1 MALTMAVEAV
11 SCSVHD
17 LAEHRQAVLQLALL
31 GEVVPVRH
39 ESPAQGSELLC
50 GVPSRVLALDQVHVA
65 EGEGGEVVD
74 DGRPLGRLYEL
85 SVDPQLLDLH
95 PRDGADGFPQFR
107 AERTE
112 HVPVVGGG
120 VPQRLRREE
129 QALYRLLVLHRLPLE
144 DVVLVERDDAPDGRE
159 LEVDPDRHVPGV
171 PVLLDEPAGVGGPAQ
186 SGEAPLGVVGVHV
199 VE

>member
-17 LAEHRQAVLQLALL
+17 LA
-31 GEVVPVRH
+31 
-39 ESPAQGSELLC
+39 
-50 GVPSRVLALDQVHVA
+50 
-65 EGEGGEVVD
+65 
-74 DGRPLGRLYEL
+74 
-85 SVDPQLLDLH
+85 
-95 PRDGADGFPQFR
+95 
-107 AERTE
+107 E

-129 QALYRLLVLHRLPLE
+129 QALYRLLVLHRAPLE
-144 DVVLVERDDAPDGRE
+144 DVVLVERDDAPEGRE
-159 LEVDPDRHVPGV
+159 LEVAPDRHVPGV

-199 VE
+199 VERVRCKAQRGG